1 MPKYKIMK
9 TFILSFLFTLFIALT
24 ANAQSNIR
32 RVDFNNFTYEPFCV
46 GEDTKKV
53 TVKSGEF
60 FEEKEMDGFTD
71 RFYFKASPAEYGD
84 LNGDGQDE
92 AVILTVCNTGG
103 TGNFSE
109 GFVYQMK
116 NGKPALL
123 VRIEGGDR
131 ADGGLRSAKIENGLL
146 VVESYEP
153 GEYGGSC
160 CPEIVVTS
168 RYKLVG
174 KILVAGGKANKREL
188 YPKQRVSFPKGASGT
203 TLKLTL
209 PAGELK
215 RFVVGAR
222 VGQTLTASVSSK
234 ETSLRLLEVAEI
246 TEGPNNFLARLPKNG
261 DYTIEIQN
269 NAETDLE
276 ITINIKIR

>member
-1 MPKYKIMK
+1 MK

-32 RVDFNNFTYEPFCV
+32 RIDFNNFTYEPFCV

-131 ADGGLRSAKIENGLL
+131 ADGGLRSAKVENGLL
-146 VVESYEP
+146 VVESNDP
-153 GEYGGSC
+153 GEHGGSC
-160 CPEIVVTS
+160 CPELVVTS
-168 RYKLVG
+168 RYKLSGG
-174 KILVAGGKANKREL
+174 KLVAAGKSEKREL

-203 TLKLTL
+203 TLKLKL

>member
-1 MPKYKIMK
+1 MK
-9 TFILSFLFTLFIALT
+9 TFILSFLVTVIAALT
-24 ANAQSNIR
+24 TNAQNNIR
-32 RVDFNNFTYEPFCV
+32 RVDFNNFSYEPFCI

-53 TVKSGEF
+53 TVKNGEF

-84 LNGDGQDE
+84 LNGDSQDE

-109 GFVYQMK
+109 GFIYQLK

-123 VRIEGGDR
+123 ARIEGGDR
-131 ADGGLRSAKIENGLL
+131 ADGGLRSAKVEKGLL
-146 VVESYEP
+146 VVESNEP

-168 RYKLVG
+168 RYKLNGG
-174 KILVAGGKANKREL
+174 KLVAAGKSEKREL

-203 TLKLTL
+203 TFKVTL
-209 PAGELK
+209 PAGGLK

-222 VGQTLTASVSSK
+222 AGQTLTASVSSK

-246 TEGPNNFLARLPKNG
+246 TEGTNNFLARLPKNG
-261 DYTIEIQN
+261 NYTIEIQN
-269 NAETDLE
+269 NAETELE
-276 ITINIKIR
+276 ITVNIKIR

>member
-1 MPKYKIMK
+1 
-9 TFILSFLFTLFIALT
+9 
-24 ANAQSNIR
+24 
-32 RVDFNNFTYEPFCV
+32 
-46 GEDTKKV
+46 
-53 TVKSGEF
+53 
-60 FEEKEMDGFTD
+60 
-71 RFYFKASPAEYGD
+71 
-84 LNGDGQDE
+84 
-92 AVILTVCNTGG
+92 
-103 TGNFSE
+103 
-109 GFVYQMK
+109 
-116 NGKPALL
+116 
-123 VRIEGGDR
+123 
-131 ADGGLRSAKIENGLL
+131 
-146 VVESYEP
+146 EP

-222 VGQTLTASVSSK
+222 AGQTLTASVNNK
-234 ETSLRLLEVAEI
+234 ETSLRLLEDAEI
-246 TEGPNNFLARLPKNG
+246 TEGVNNFLARLPKNG